1 MLSWKGLAVHV
12 KNYFDLFHFKPL
24 GLLWVNEVWLVT
36 LFICVVLVLP
46 SYAECVYGGAA
57 IHNEND
63 SGDMMGD
70 STFTPM
76 YPFVNHYQIPS
87 ATSQEPQA
95 STSKVALP

>member
-1 MLSWKGLAVHV
+1 M
-12 KNYFDLFHFKPL
+12 DLFQLKPL
-24 GLLWVNEVWLVT
+24 GLLWVNLVSLVT
-36 LFICVVLVLP
+36 HFICVVLVLP

-57 IHNEND
+57 IRDEND

-87 ATSQEPQA
+87 AASQEPQA
-95 STSKVALP
+95 STSKVAPP

>member
-1 MLSWKGLAVHV
+1 M
-12 KNYFDLFHFKPL
+12 
-24 GLLWVNEVWLVT
+24 LLWVYQVLLVI

-57 IHNEND
+57 IRDEND
-63 SGDMMGD
+63 SGELMGD

-87 ATSQEPQA
+87 AASQEQQA
-95 STSKVALP
+95 SAAASKVALP